1 MEPSSSSHGIGG
13 NGPIFIHG
21 VPEDTSFATQI
32 ANLREANRIAY
43 EEAIL
48 NLDPSTHDSSF
59 DDEMRIRVAVRKRP
73 MIPRKDTG
81 AAASANNNKVEE
93 VDVLHPLQYLDY
105 GKLLVYQPKTR
116 VDLTKEVET
125 ISFAFDNVYDENS
138 TNTQIYNETIRALIP
153 GLFEGRW
160 ASVFAY
166 GQTGSGKT

>member
-1 MEPSSSSHGIGG
+1 
-13 NGPIFIHG
+13 
-21 VPEDTSFATQI
+21 
-32 ANLREANRIAY
+32 
-43 EEAIL
+43 
-48 NLDPSTHDSSF
+48 
-59 DDEMRIRVAVRKRP
+59 
-73 MIPRKDTG
+73 
-81 AAASANNNKVEE
+81 
-93 VDVLHPLQYLDY
+93 
-105 GKLLVYQPKTR
+105 VYQPKTR